1 MFKMSSLRVMV
12 KRSRGKKQQKE
23 IEKQQQVFVTEN
35 NLFKG
40 FTTEGLQ
47 NYDQK

>member
-1 MFKMSSLRVMV
+1 MFEMSSLRVMF
-12 KRSRGKKQQKE
+12 KRSRGKKLQE
-23 IEKQQQVFVTEN
+23 ETEKQLHVIVTEK

-40 FTTEGLQ
+40 FTTERVR